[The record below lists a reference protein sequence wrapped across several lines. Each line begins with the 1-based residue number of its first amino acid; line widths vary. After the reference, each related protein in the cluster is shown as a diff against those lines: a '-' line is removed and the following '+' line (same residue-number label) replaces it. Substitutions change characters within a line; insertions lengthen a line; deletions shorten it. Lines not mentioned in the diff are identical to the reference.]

1 MGRDINSHLE
11 GSMGNQSSRQRT
23 PARRR
28 ISSSALALGALATTA
43 VAFGPGA
50 AGAAAPRATAARSL
64 NLSDSASLHLENKHG
79 LVLKEGGNAKGSLSG
94 PLYLQLDVTSTR
106 SVTAQVQVYPKGGSI
121 SGNAK
126 ASYHVS
132 GSTATFSG
140 TLAIT
145 KGSGTYSKAK
155 ASALSFSGTIK
166 RSNDAVTV
174 HVSGKMSY

>member
-1 MGRDINSHLE
+1 MGRDNKSHLE
-11 GSMGNQSSRQRT
+11 GSMGNLSSRKRSS
-23 PARRR
+23 ARRR
-28 ISSSALALGALATTA
+28 TSSAVLALGALATAT

-50 AGAAAPRATAARSL
+50 AGAASPHATAARTL
-64 NLSDSASLHLENKHG
+64 NLNDSASLRLQNKHG
-79 LVLKEGGNAKGSLSG
+79 LVLKEGGTAKGSLGG
-94 PLYLQLDVTSTR
+94 PLYLQLEVTSTR
-106 SVTAQVQVYPKGGSI
+106 SVVAQIQVYPKGGSI

-140 TLAIT
+140 TMSVT

-155 ASALSFSGTIK
+155 ASALSFSGTIQ

>member
-1 MGRDINSHLE
+1 MGRDINSYLE
-11 GSMGNQSSRQRT
+11 GSMGNQSSRQRMS
-23 PARRR
+23 ARSR
-28 ISSSALALGALATTA
+28 ISSAALALGAVATA
-43 VAFGPGA
+43 AAFGTAG
-50 AGAAAPRATAARSL
+50 AGAASPHATAARTLSL
-64 NLSDSASLHLENKHG
+64 NDSASLHLENKHG
-79 LVLKEGGNAKGSLSG
+79 LVLKEGGTAKGSLGG

-106 SVTAQVQVYPKGGSI
+106 SVTAEVQVYPKGGSI
-121 SGNAK
+121 GGNAK
-126 ASYHVS
+126 ASYHVA

-174 HVSGKMSY
+174 HVSGNLSY